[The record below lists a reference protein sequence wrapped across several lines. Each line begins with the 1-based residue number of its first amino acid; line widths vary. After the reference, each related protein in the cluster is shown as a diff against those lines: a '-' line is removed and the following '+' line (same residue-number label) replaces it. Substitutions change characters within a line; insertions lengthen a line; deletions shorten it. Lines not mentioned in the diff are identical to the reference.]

1 MKKFAFTLQGLQT
14 LRERQEQMA
23 LQEYAKTVEAWEQA
37 RKKAAAALAEL
48 EAAWA
53 QRQETVLAGCRAA
66 DLDRL
71 HTYSQS
77 AEQRAKACD
86 ESVKAAQNTS
96 NAAFTRLLAARQAR
110 AVVDKFFEKQ
120 KRRHERE
127 HRRAE
132 QRSLDEMVNH
142 REALTA
148 LIATNQEEY
157 QN

>member
-23 LQEYAKTVEAWEQA
+23 LQEYAKTVEAWELA
-37 RKKAAAALAEL
+37 RKKAAAAQAEL

-71 HTYSQS
+71 HAYSQS

-120 KRRHERE
+120 KRRH
-127 HRRAE
+127 
-132 QRSLDEMVNH
+132 
-142 REALTA
+142 
-148 LIATNQEEY
+148 
-157 QN
+157 